1 MIHARTKEFLLG
13 VVVVVV
19 ETLCLRRFVYRHKGV
34 NHCQAAVESVKEGER
49 GRKRER
55 ERESRAHP
63 REEVQ
68 DAIAWP
74 RASRESRILP
84 SSLSF
89 SYSRCVSLFSRGIK
103 RNVHLYTFPHKRRL
117 NGRFRVHETAK
128 RTSLLFRSVLDCLT
142 PLSYRSLPAHLSPS
156 SSVLVFFPSF
166 LPFFSSSFFVPLLF
180 CFCRYPT
187 GARRFVRAISPNR
200 VRVTE
205 HTTGT
210 MDFQA
215 YLRSYWPIFF
225 GENSRDHPSQSRN
238 KRERVACVA
247 SSPDFLMLR
256 HSRRLLWP
264 APSVGCLA
272 SWFQRRLSA
281 K

>member
-1 MIHARTKEFLLG
+1 M
-13 VVVVVV
+13 
-19 ETLCLRRFVYRHKGV
+19 
-34 NHCQAAVESVKEGER
+34 
-49 GRKRER
+49 
-55 ERESRAHP
+55 
-63 REEVQ
+63 Q
-68 DAIAWP
+68 DAIVWP

-84 SSLSF
+84 SSLSL

-142 PLSYRSLPAHLSPS
+142 PLSYPSLSAHLSPS
-156 SSVLVFFPSF
+156 PSVLVFFPSF

-187 GARRFVRAISPNR
+187 GTRRFVRAISPNR
-200 VRVTE
+200 VHVTE
-205 HTTGT
+205 HTAGT

-225 GENSRDHPSQSRN
+225 GENTVEANRGASAN
-238 KRERVACVA
+238 VACVA

-264 APSVGCLA
+264 VPSVGCLA
-272 SWFQRRLSA
+272 SWFQRRLSV